1 MSPLRGAGVAA
12 LLVVLLSGCGGSAS
26 SSDGEG
32 GPGEREAEAAL
43 TEGADRTVCS
53 AEAEPVADPAEGL
66 PTGWSFPLDTTVY
79 DVEDRSGVGRI
90 VTAVSRSSFDAVLD
104 HLNHA
109 ERGVEVTSGETEEHD
124 AEADWTA
131 DGFSGRWT
139 IRTSATCPG
148 EILIQVL
155 STPAG

>member
-1 MSPLRGAGVAA
+1 MSPLRTAGAAA
-12 LLVVLLSGCGGSAS
+12 LLGVLLSGCGGSAS
-26 SSDGEG
+26 SSDGED

-43 TEGADRTVCS
+43 TEAADRTVCS
-53 AEAEPVADPAEGL
+53 SEAQPVADPARGL
-66 PTGWSFPLDTTVY
+66 PPGWTFPADTTVY
-79 DVEDRSGVGRI
+79 DVEDRSGVGTI

-104 HLNHA
+104 HLNNA
-109 ERGVEVTSGETEEHD
+109 ERGVEITSGETEEHD
-124 AEADWTA
+124 AEANWTA
-131 DGFSGRWT
+131 EDHSGRWT